1 MCFLEE
7 EEEEEE
13 VIMSSQRSTIK
24 RLEEL
29 FRDVKVEPE
38 IVLMETRQCCDIHGK
53 HFKENCA
60 FRMLGGRTDGKRSYS
75 PTRSLSLPKSPP
87 QRDFHPSAFPSS
99 LRKDSLGL
107 SSGAIDYSRKDW
119 CTNSLSGLA
128 LRRDSLGKSVGS
140 LKKDTI
146 VSYNSPLRR
155 DYVAKSMSSLHRP
168 VKHSLFDSRDLSTT
182 TSSVYEPLRNRSNTT
197 SSTSSSTLKSC
208 LAGSKG
214 NLRSN
219 LNVTLPSESAG
230 KKDRIS
236 SLGGCYT
243 TGRRGSYD
251 RRRFSTDSLEN
262 LKRNSWDS
270 TRRGSAGSSCG
281 WDDPIWEE
289 GYFDKFTQVNL
300 YLLEKIFFY

>member
-1 MCFLEE
+1 MS
-7 EEEEEE
+7 
-13 VIMSSQRSTIK
+13 SSQRSAIR

-29 FRDVKVEPE
+29 FRDVKVDNNQE
-38 IVLMETRQCCDIHGK
+38 IVRIETRFDKCCDIHGK

-75 PTRSLSLPKSPP
+75 PTRRGSLGLPKSPP
-87 QRDFHPSAFPSS
+87 QREFHPSAFPSS
-99 LRKDSLGL
+99 LRKDSLGT
-107 SSGAIDYSRKDW
+107 STGAIDYSRKDW
-119 CTNSLSGLA
+119 YSNSLSGLS

-140 LKKDTI
+140 LKKDT
-146 VSYNSPLRR
+146 VLSYNSPLRR

-168 VKHSLFDSRDLSTT
+168 VKSSLFTSSESHGDLKSDLST
-182 TSSVYEPLRNRSNTT
+182 SYEPLRNRN
-197 SSTSSSTLKSC
+197 STSSLKSC

-219 LNVTLPSESAG
+219 LNVTLPSEPAG
-230 KKDRIS
+230 KRDKVS
-236 SLGGCYT
+236 SLGGSYT

-262 LKRNSWDS
+262 LKRNSWDPS
-270 TRRGSAGSSCG
+270 RRGSAGSSCG

-289 GYFDKFTQVNL
+289 GYFDKFMQVFDNCRNV
-300 YLLEKIFFY
+300 YFVSRS